1 MNLRWTD
8 AGRAALASSQH
19 VGSAAVKL
27 IHLAIGD
34 GQGAGGAGDDGR
46 TALRSERHRAALAA
60 DTSVSGKIA
69 ARADFE
75 PDAAH
80 DVTEA
85 GIFATVGD
93 PPGAAFLAMYWSDS
107 GTVAA
112 KAAVGTKLAIA
123 AVIEFQNAAADV
135 TAEVS
140 ATVTFGNVD
149 EATDGKFGTTRYAS
163 QTETETGTA
172 GNRAV
177 TPKGLKAAI
186 GKVAAFLLGK
196 AATDGT
202 IYQLK
207 GKAGGGLLAE
217 KRTLPNASTTQKGIV
232 ELADDA
238 EAKKGTD
245 AARAVTPKAL
255 KAATDALSVP
265 DATTSQKGVVE
276 LATGDEAKAGTD
288 TAKAVTPAG
297 LKAGVAALPSDLAS
311 KVPKAGSADKT
322 YVIKRAKSSSGGGL
336 SIVEAVFR
344 RYVTIGA
351 HNFTVPAGVTRLRV
365 MLIGAGGGG
374 GGGGRHHGVTPTNNG
389 SAGGDSKISRG
400 SSDLALASGGGGG
413 TSARFSSPGRGG
425 AGRVDGSDGQGRK
438 AGRGGTGGTGGAGL
452 TIAGAGAGEYGAGGR
467 GGNGAYPYFAM
478 LSGNSRV

>member
-8 AGRAALASSQH
+8 AGRAALASAQH

-27 IHLAIGD
+27 THFAIGD
-34 GQGAGGAGDDGR
+34 GSGAGGAGDDNR
-46 TALRSERHRAALAA
+46 AALRNERHRAALSA
-60 DTSVSGKIA
+60 DTSASARGRIA

-93 PPGAAFLAMYWSDS
+93 PPGAAFLALYWSDS

-112 KAAVGTKLAIA
+112 KAANGTKLAIA

-172 GNRAV
+172 GNRAI
-177 TPKGLKAAI
+177 TPKALKAAI

-232 ELADDA
+232 ELATDA
-238 EAKKGTD
+238 EAKAGTD
-245 AARAVTPKAL
+245 TARAVTPKAL
-255 KAATDALSVP
+255 KATTDALNVP
-265 DATTSQKGVVE
+265 SAPATATTSAKGIVE
-276 LATGDEAKAGTD
+276 LATDAEAKAGTD
-288 TAKAVTPAG
+288 TARAVTPKALKATTDALNVPSAPATATTSAKGIVELATTTEAKSGTDTSRAVTPAG
-297 LKAGVAALPSDLAS
+297 LKAGVKALPSDLAS
-311 KVPKAGSADKT
+311 KVPAAATADKT

-344 RYVTIGA
+344 RYVTIGT

-365 MLIGAGGGG
+365 LLVGGGG
-374 GGGGRHHGVTPTNNG
+374 GGQGGVQIATEPDSTRH
-389 SAGGDSKISRG
+389 SAWG
-400 SSDLALASGGGGG
+400 A
-413 TSARFSSPGRGG
+413 RGG
-425 AGRVDGSDGQGRK
+425 AGGQSSVRRGSSIL
-438 AGRGGTGGTGGAGL
+438 AS
-452 TIAGAGAGEYGAGGR
+452 AGG
-467 GGNGAYPYFAM
+467 GGR
-478 LSGNSRV
+478 L

>member
-27 IHLAIGD
+27 THLAIGD

-93 PPGAAFLAMYWSDS
+93 PPGAAFLALYWSDS

-112 KAAVGTKLAIA
+112 KAAGGTKLAIA

-163 QTETETGTA
+163 RSEVETGTA
-172 GNRAV
+172 GNRAI

-232 ELADDA
+232 ELATDA

-245 AARAVTPKAL
+245 TAR
-255 KAATDALSVP
+255 
-265 DATTSQKGVVE
+265 
-276 LATGDEAKAGTD
+276 
-288 TAKAVTPAG
+288 AVTPAG

-311 KVPKAGSADKT
+311 KVPAAGSADKA

-344 RYVTIGA
+344 RYVTVGTYD
-351 HNFTVPAGVTRLRV
+351 FTVPAGVTRLRV
-365 MLIGAGGGG
+365 LLIGGGG
-374 GGGGRHHGVTPTNNG
+374 GGGG
-389 SAGGDSKISRG
+389 GGGAEGQGHDDDEYYGDRG
-400 SSDLALASGGGGG
+400 SS
-413 TSARFSSPGRGG
+413 
-425 AGRVDGSDGQGRK
+425 
-438 AGRGGTGGTGGAGL
+438 
-452 TIAGAGAGEYGAGGR
+452 
-467 GGNGAYPYFAM
+467 
-478 LSGNSRV
+478 